1 MNTLTNKLAN
11 HETEIA
17 SLVAQIYELIKT
29 YNPKHAECFISE
41 RFHRELNIKA
51 FLGGFTNKENS
62 TFKLVV
68 MLADEL
74 KTRQECVTIINSM
87 LEA

>member
-1 MNTLTNKLAN
+1 MNELTIKLNTHQSAIN
-11 HETEIA
+11 V
-17 SLVAQIYELIKT
+17 LVAQIYELIKP

-62 TFKLVV
+62 TFKLVGI
-68 MLADEL
+68 LADEL
-74 KTRQECVTIINSM
+74 KTRQECVNIINSM

>member
-1 MNTLTNKLAN
+1 MNTLTNRLAT
-11 HETEIA
+11 HETAIA
-17 SLVAQIYELIKT
+17 SLVSEIYELIKP
-29 YNPKHAECFISE
+29 YNPQHAECFISE

-62 TFKLVV
+62 TFKLVR